1 MSFSYSTRVY
11 YEDTDAGGVVY
22 YANYLKYLE
31 RCRTE
36 WLRAAGFD
44 QSALLS
50 EHGIAF
56 MVRRVEAD
64 YRRPAVLD
72 DMLRVT
78 LAIQKLGGA
87 RLIFLQVVARQ
98 GAGGPEAP
106 VETLLEARVEI
117 ACVNMKTGK
126 PMPIPEWMKARLAAH

>member
-1 MSFSYSTRVY
+1 MNFSFPIRVY
-11 YEDTDAGGVVY
+11 YDDTDAGGVVY

-44 QSALLS
+44 QSALLA
-50 EHGIAF
+50 EHGLAF

-72 DMLRVT
+72 DLLHVSLRVE
-78 LAIQKLGGA
+78 KFGGA
-87 RLIFLQVVARQ
+87 RIVFAQLVARERP
-98 GAGGPEAP
+98 GGPESL
-106 VETLLEARVEI
+106 VEARVEI
-117 ACVNMKTGK
+117 ACVNIKSGK
-126 PMPIPEWMKARLAAH
+126 PMPIPEWMRERLGAPR

>member
-1 MSFSYSTRVY
+1 VTEFTIPVRVY

-44 QSALLS
+44 QSALLA
-50 EHGIAF
+50 EHGLAF

-64 YRRPAVLD
+64 YRRPAILD
-72 DMLRVT
+72 DVLHVSLR
-78 LAIQKLGGA
+78 IEKFGGA
-87 RLIFLQVVARQ
+87 RIVFAQVVSRQ
-98 GAGGPEAP
+98 GHGGPEA
-106 VETLLEARVEI
+106 LLEARVEI

-126 PMPIPEWMKARLAAH
+126 PMPIPEWMRERLTAPR

>member
-1 MSFSYSTRVY
+1 MNFAYTTRVY

-44 QSALLS
+44 QSALLA

-72 DMLRVT
+72 DMLHVT

-87 RLIFLQVVARQ
+87 RLVFSQVVARQ
-98 GAGGPEAP
+98 GTGGPEA
-106 VETLLEARVEI
+106 LLEARVEI

-126 PMPIPEWMKARLAAH
+126 PMPIPEWMKVRLTTH

>member
-1 MSFSYSTRVY
+1 MSFSHSTRVY

-44 QSALLS
+44 QSALLA
-50 EHGIAF
+50 EHGLAF

-72 DMLRVT
+72 DVLHVSLR
-78 LAIQKLGGA
+78 IEKFGGA
-87 RLIFLQVVARQ
+87 RIVFAQVVSRQ
-98 GAGGPEAP
+98 GRGGPESL
-106 VETLLEARVEI
+106 VEARVEI

-126 PMPIPEWMKARLAAH
+126 PMPIPEWMRERLTGAR

>member
-1 MSFSYSTRVY
+1 VY

-44 QSALLS
+44 QSVLLA

-72 DMLRVT
+72 DVLRVT
-78 LAIQKLGGA
+78 LAVEKLGGA
-87 RLIFLQVVARQ
+87 RLIFLQVVARE
-98 GAGGPEAP
+98 GASGPEP
-106 VETLLEARVEI
+106 LLEARVEI

-126 PMPIPEWMKARLAAH
+126 PTPVPEWMKERLAAAH